1 MLTDVEGGD
10 DYKFQ
15 GTRLAS
21 EVGHDRILI
30 MAVNILE
37 VKRDDAYKIQLLH
50 LGFMVD

>member
-21 EVGHDRILI
+21 EVGHDRTPI

-37 VKRDDAYKIQLLH
+37 VEGVHAYKILLLH
-50 LGFMVD
+50 L